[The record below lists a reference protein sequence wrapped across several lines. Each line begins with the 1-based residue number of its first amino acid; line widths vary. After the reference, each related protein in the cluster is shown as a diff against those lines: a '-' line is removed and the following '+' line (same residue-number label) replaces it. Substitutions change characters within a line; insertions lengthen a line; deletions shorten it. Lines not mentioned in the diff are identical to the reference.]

1 MANESGLEVSVRYL
15 PSGTS
20 KRNRTTVRQPV
31 VTIAS
36 YAILGFWLL
45 AGTLLEAAT
54 ITGQVADQESNT
66 GVGNAVIWAEP
77 PGEPPSFSPPPEH
90 AVMAQTAM
98 TFVPH
103 VLPILAGTTVD
114 FPNQDTVYHNV
125 YSLSRRK
132 RFDIGLYQPGESR
145 SMTFREPGLVKIF
158 CNIHDFMGAFMLV
171 LPSPYFTVSDA
182 KGEYTLANVPPG
194 RYTVKVWHEKLV
206 GDPREVNV
214 MGSAAER
221 VFFALSPRKGRMD

>member
-1 MANESGLEVSVRYL
+1 MCF
-15 PSGTS
+15 
-20 KRNRTTVRQPV
+20 
-31 VTIAS
+31 AS
-36 YAILGFWLL
+36 YAMVMLWLFVLTPLG
-45 AGTLLEAAT
+45 AAT
-54 ITGQVADQESNT
+54 IAGHVADQESKT
-66 GVGNAVIWAEP
+66 GVSNAVIWAEP
-77 PGEPPSFSPPPEH
+77 PGEPPSVPPPPEH

-103 VLPILAGTTVD
+103 VLPILAGTTVE

-158 CNIHDFMGAFMLV
+158 CNIHDFMGAFILV

-182 KGEYTLANVPPG
+182 KGEYAIANIPPE
-194 RYTVKVWHEKLV
+194 RYSVKVWHEKLV
-206 GDPREVNV
+206 GDPREVNLT
-214 MGSAAER
+214 GSAVER
-221 VFFALSPRKGRMD
+221 VFFALSPRKGRME